1 MTSGAYQKTMDKLEE
16 GIRELVD
23 SDRWQEFLRAQATF
37 HQYSYRNVLLI
48 SKQCPQAASVAGFHA
63 WRRLGR
69 SVRKGERAIWIFAP
83 SQRRTVGEAGAPQ
96 SVTRFI
102 SVPVFDIS
110 QTEGRDLPMICERL
124 EAGDDFH
131 AFERL
136 SNAATMLGFQVECC
150 DLELGVNGEC
160 SFIEHVIKIESRNS
174 EAQQVKS
181 IAHELAHAILHEQT
195 KDRARAELEAES
207 VAYVVCSQLGI
218 DSGDYSFGY
227 VASWVGDTSLA
238 KKALEDSCAEIARA
252 SQKILSLVSPENGH
266 PHLWRHDGS
275 QSITIHRPSTRVI
288 AGR

>member
-1 MTSGAYQKTMDKLEE
+1 MKSGVYQETMDRLEE

-23 SDRWQEFLRAQATF
+23 SDRWQEFLKAQATF
-37 HQYSYRNVLLI
+37 RQYSYRNVLLI
-48 SKQCPQAASVAGFHA
+48 AKQFPEAVSVAGFHA

-69 SVRKGERAIWIFAP
+69 SVRKGERAIWILAP
-83 SQRRTVGEAGAPQ
+83 SKAQASGEDGALQ
-96 SVTRFI
+96 YVTRFI

-124 EAGDDFH
+124 VAGDDSH

-136 SNAATMLGFQVECC
+136 SNAASLLGFRVERCE
-150 DLELGVNGEC
+150 LELGVNGEC
-160 SFIEHVIKIESRNS
+160 SFVEQLIKIERRNS
-174 EAQQVKS
+174 DAQQVKS

-218 DSGDYSFGY
+218 DSSGYSFGY

-238 KKALEDSCAEIARA
+238 TKALEDSCSQIARA
-252 SQKILSLVSPENGH
+252 AQKILSLVSPENE
-266 PHLWRHDGS
+266 
-275 QSITIHRPSTRVI
+275 
-288 AGR
+288 